1 MKLYL
6 SNNSAYMYVI
16 RINCCNKVY
25 FGDPLTMNVIN
36 MTDKRRKIY
45 NKDFDIEA
53 LKREYYDCC
62 DKANLTK
69 YNTVDS
75 LEYYLLYN
83 KQNLKLSIKDF
94 QIRFGVYISYYNIVY
109 DEK

>member
-1 MKLYL
+1 MKLYK
-6 SNNSAYMYVI
+6 SDNAAFMYI
-16 RINCCNKVY
+16 LRINYCNKVY
-25 FGDPLTMNVIN
+25 FGDCMTMNAIN
-36 MTDKRRKIY
+36 MSDKRRTIY
-45 NKDFDIEA
+45 SKTFDIEA

-83 KQNLKLSIKDF
+83 KSNLKLSIKDF
-94 QIRFGVYISYYNIVY
+94 QTRFGVYITFINEFY
-109 DEK
+109 DGK